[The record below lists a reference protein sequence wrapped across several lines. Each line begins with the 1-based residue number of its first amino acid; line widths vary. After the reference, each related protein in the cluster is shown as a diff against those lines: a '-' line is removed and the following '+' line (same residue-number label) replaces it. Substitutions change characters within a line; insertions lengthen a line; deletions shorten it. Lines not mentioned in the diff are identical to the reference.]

1 MAAKN
6 DFLVFG
12 LRLIYL
18 NKRIDQSQRLTR
30 TMSLP
35 VTISPTT
42 TGSTTMAN
50 KIIIGVPPHQVLFD
64 NANLKTSILEITYAK
79 VLLISRA
86 VQIVNSDSLCSLL

>member
-6 DFLVFG
+6 NFLVFG

-18 NKRIDQSQRLTR
+18 NKRIDQSQRFAR

-42 TGSTTMAN
+42 TRSTTMAD
-50 KIIIGVPPHQVLFD
+50 KLIIGVPPHQVLFD
-64 NANLKTSILEITYAK
+64 NANLKTAILEITYAK

-86 VQIVNSDSLCSLL
+86 MQIVNNFSLCSLL